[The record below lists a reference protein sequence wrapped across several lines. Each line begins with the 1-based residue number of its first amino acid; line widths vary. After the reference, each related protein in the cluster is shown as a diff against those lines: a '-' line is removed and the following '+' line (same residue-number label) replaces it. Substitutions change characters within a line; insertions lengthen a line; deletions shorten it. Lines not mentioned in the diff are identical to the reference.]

1 MSISLIHYS
10 YMETIHEAANSD
22 RLGEVMDQ
30 LSAMRAF
37 VRVVEAGTFTRAA
50 ELLDIP
56 KPTLTK
62 QIQQLE
68 AHLRAKLL
76 NRTTRRVTVT
86 MDGAAYYERAN
97 RLLGEL
103 DELDASMTLAQARPS
118 GRLRV
123 DCSSALAISVIIPE
137 LHGFH
142 ARYPDIQLDLGLSD
156 RPADLAAENLD
167 CAVRAGDL
175 TDQSLIARR
184 IGEMQLITCAA
195 PDYLARFGVPLHPR
209 DIEDGHRVVAY
220 RPLLGNRLLPMIY
233 QNQQETIEITGRY
246 VVSLNEGM
254 GYLAAGLAG
263 LGILQLPTFMAREP
277 IAEGRLS
284 PLLLDWCTAPK
295 PLHIVYPPN
304 RHLSNKVRVFVD
316 WLAELF
322 GKGGFELAK
331 NPSYLPARHTRG
343 ETLPP

>member
-1 MSISLIHYS
+1 
-10 YMETIHEAANSD
+10 
-22 RLGEVMDQ
+22 MDQ

-50 ELLDIP
+50 QLLEIP

-62 QIQQLE
+62 QVQQLE

-86 MDGAAYYERAN
+86 MDGAAYYERAL
-97 RLLGEL
+97 RLLGDL

-123 DCSSALAISVIIPE
+123 DCSSALAISVIIPA
-137 LHGFH
+137 LDAFH
-142 ARYPDIQLDLGLSD
+142 ACYPEIQLDLGLSD
-156 RPADLAAENLD
+156 RAADLVGENLD
-167 CAVRAGDL
+167 CAVRAGEIA
-175 TDQSLIARR
+175 DQGLIARR
-184 IGEMQLITCAA
+184 IGEMQVITCAA
-195 PDYLARFGVPLHPR
+195 PGYLARHGTPQHPR
-209 DIEDGHRVVAY
+209 DIDDNHRVVAY
-220 RPLLGNRLLPMIY
+220 RPALGGRVLPMIY
-233 QNQQETIEITGRY
+233 QNQAETIEVTGRY
-246 VVSLNEGM
+246 AISLNEGM

-263 LGILQLPTFMAREP
+263 HGIMQLPTFMAREP
-277 IAEGRLS
+277 IAQGQLV

-322 GKGGFELAK
+322 
-331 NPSYLPARHTRG
+331 ARDKLDLTRNHSVKDRATA
-343 ETLPP
+343 EAA

>member
-1 MSISLIHYS
+1 
-10 YMETIHEAANSD
+10 
-22 RLGEVMDQ
+22 MDQ

-37 VRVVEAGTFTRAA
+37 IKVVEAGTFSRAA
-50 ELLDIP
+50 ELLDTP
-56 KPTLTK
+56 KPTVTK

-68 AHLRAKLL
+68 AHLRTKLL

-86 MDGAAYYERAN
+86 MDGAAYYDRAL
-97 RLLGEL
+97 RLLGDI

-123 DCSSALAISVIIPE
+123 DCSSALATSVIIPA

-142 ARYPDIQLDLGLSD
+142 ARFPDIQLDLGLSD
-156 RPADLAAENLD
+156 RPADLIGENLD
-167 CAVRAGDL
+167 CAVRAGEI

-184 IGEMQLITCAA
+184 IGETQLITCAS
-195 PDYLARFGVPLHPR
+195 PDYLAHHGTPRHPR
-209 DIEDGHRVVAY
+209 DIEDGHLIVAY
-220 RPLLGNRLLPMIY
+220 RPALGGRVLPMIY
-233 QNQQETIEITGRY
+233 QSRAETIEIAGRHII
-246 VVSLNEGM
+246 SLNDGT

-263 LGILQLPTFMAREP
+263 HGILQLPTFMARKP
-277 IAEGRLS
+277 IDEGRLV

-295 PLHIVYPPN
+295 PIHIVYPPN

-322 GKGGFELAK
+322 AQDGVDL
-331 NPSYLPARHTRG
+331 TRG
-343 ETLPP
+343 AITNSCPMLEVAE